1 MDEIVQMISTIG
13 FPIVAVIGMAYFYMK
28 MWTAQNQ
35 QNVQREEKLMALV
48 RELSQNLANI
58 GHIVD
63 ENTKVL
69 AILTERVSELEE
81 EIKRG
86 DNK

>member
-1 MDEIVQMISTIG
+1 MNEIVQMISTVG
-13 FPIVAVIGMAYFYMK
+13 FPIIAVIGMAYFFMQ
-28 MWTAQNQ
+28 MWNAQNN
-35 QNVQREEKLMALV
+35 QNVAREEKLMNLV
-48 RELSQNLANI
+48 RDLSQNLAEI
-58 GHIVD
+58 GRIVD

-86 DNK
+86 DK

>member
-1 MDEIVQMISTIG
+1 MQDIVQIISTVG
-13 FPIVAVIGMAYFYMK
+13 FPIVAVIGMAYFFMQ
-28 MWTAQNQ
+28 MWTAQNK
-35 QNVQREEKLMALV
+35 QNVAREEKLMNLV
-48 RELSQNLANI
+48 RDLSQNLAEI
-58 GHIVD
+58 GRIVD

-86 DNK
+86 DK

>member
-1 MDEIVQMISTIG
+1 MNEIVQMISTVG
-13 FPIVAVIGMAYFYMK
+13 FPIIAVIGMAYFFMQ
-28 MWTAQNQ
+28 MWNAQNN
-35 QNVQREEKLMALV
+35 QNVAREEKLMSLV
-48 RELSQNLANI
+48 RDLSQNLAEI
-58 GHIVD
+58 GRIVD

-86 DNK
+86 EK

>member
-1 MDEIVQMISTIG
+1 MDEIMSMISTIG
-13 FPIVAVIGMAYFYMK
+13 FPIVAVIGMAYFFMK
-28 MWTAQNQ
+28 AWVAQNQ
-35 QNVQREEKLMALV
+35 QNVQREEKLMELI
-48 RELSQNLANI
+48 RDLSQNLANI
-58 GHIVD
+58 GRIVD

-69 AILTERVSELEE
+69 AILTERVTNLEE

>member
-1 MDEIVQMISTIG
+1 MDEIMSMISTIG
-13 FPIVAVIGMAYFYMK
+13 FPIVAVIGMAYFFMK
-28 MWTAQNQ
+28 VWVAQNQ
-35 QNVQREEKLMALV
+35 QNVMREEKLISLV

-58 GHIVD
+58 GRIVD

-86 DNK
+86 GNK

>member
-13 FPIVAVIGMAYFYMK
+13 FPIVAVIGMACFFMK
-28 MWTAQNQ
+28 MWVSQNQ
-35 QNVQREEKLMALV
+35 QNVTREEKLMDLI

-58 GHIVD
+58 GRIVD

-69 AILTERVSELEE
+69 AILTERVTELER

-86 DNK
+86 GNE

>member
-28 MWTAQNQ
+28 MWTAQNE

-48 RELSQNLANI
+48 RELSQNLADI
-58 GHIVD
+58 GRIVD

-69 AILTERVSELEE
+69 AILTERVSELEG

>member
-28 MWTAQNQ
+28 MWTSQNE
-35 QNVQREEKLMALV
+35 QNVQREEKLMSLV
-48 RELSQNLANI
+48 RELSHNLANI
-58 GHIVD
+58 GRIVD

-86 DNK
+86 GTK

>member
-13 FPIVAVIGMAYFYMK
+13 FPIVAVIGMAYFYMR
-28 MWTAQNQ
+28 MWTAQNE
-35 QNVQREEKLMALV
+35 QNVMREEKLMALV

-58 GHIVD
+58 GRIVD

-86 DNK
+86 GSE